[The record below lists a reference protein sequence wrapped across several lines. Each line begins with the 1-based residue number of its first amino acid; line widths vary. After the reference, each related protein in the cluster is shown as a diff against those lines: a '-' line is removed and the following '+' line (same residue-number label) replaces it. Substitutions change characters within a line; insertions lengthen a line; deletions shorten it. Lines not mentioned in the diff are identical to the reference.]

1 MTTTQTTFDDV
12 LDRLDFTFADFDNMN
27 DLHERLTQIL
37 GRVPSDL
44 QREIAFARGQAQRER
59 AMIGGFRVDRF
70 FRRGQQVTQ
79 LRDARGRFVTQGA
92 PAISALLDD
101 DFDLFG

>member
-12 LDRLDFTFADFDNMN
+12 LDRLDFTFSDWDTM
-27 DLHERLTQIL
+27 DELLGRLDDIL
-37 GRVPSDL
+37 GRPASAL
-44 QREIAFARGQAQRER
+44 QAAIAFDRGQRQRAAAIER
-59 AMIGGFRVDRF
+59 GLQIDRF

-79 LRDARGRFVTQGA
+79 LRDSRGRFVAQGA
-92 PAISALLDD
+92 AAISDLLEE